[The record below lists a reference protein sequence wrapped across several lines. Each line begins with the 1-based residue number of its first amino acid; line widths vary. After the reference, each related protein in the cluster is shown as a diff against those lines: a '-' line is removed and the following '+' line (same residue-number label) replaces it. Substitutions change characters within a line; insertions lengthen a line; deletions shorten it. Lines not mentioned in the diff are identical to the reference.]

1 MSIGA
6 VLAGI
11 TGGFSTMAYPD
22 CVGLLR
28 STRVCSRYATL
39 AAGLIL
45 IVLGSCIK
53 FDILLVIVPLS
64 VLSASATL
72 LFGIVFMH
80 GMQTLSKVSWNDRT
94 LIAGGLALLIALG
107 GILVPQDTLQSLP
120 FLARLFLQQPIIS
133 GGMTLLILTAL
144 LGREAPRQRK
154 PEN

>member
-1 MSIGA
+1 M
-6 VLAGI
+6 
-11 TGGFSTMAYPD
+11 
-22 CVGLLR
+22 LR

-53 FDILLVIVPLS
+53 FDILLVIVPLP

-80 GMQTLSKVSWNDRT
+80 GMQTLSRVPWNDRT

-107 GILVPQDTLQSLP
+107 GILVPQDTLQTLP
-120 FLARLFLQQPIIS
+120 SLARLLLQQPIIS
-133 GGMTLLILTAL
+133 GGMTLLLLTAL
-144 LGREAPRQRK
+144 LGDGNSQAK
-154 PEN
+154 ASVSA